1 MQGFFDRFR
10 SAPAELA
17 PANVDV
23 EWDTAGHWR
32 SWEAPGNFVV
42 GESHYTEALTA
53 LAGPPCAA
61 GYLIPVTVTI
71 ARDPQNAY
79 DSNAFRAEVDGRQVG
94 YLPRHIA
101 AQLAAPL
108 DSVGCAGFDVCG
120 ILRGGSDSA
129 PNLGVHIWLDRRLS
143 PGPEII
149 QRDEAGRVSWP
160 PDQDEGNPNAP
171 GLLRGKHFTDYVEKV
186 KNLRRNGQA
195 AEAEQLL
202 LELIDATEAE
212 SKAKGL
218 GVAPWYYEQLAVL
231 YSKQGEKDREILI
244 LQRFAGQKHARGA
257 TPPRLLERLEK
268 KKAARTKAAGEGGTP
283 D

>member
-23 EWDTAGHWR
+23 EWDSAGHWR

-42 GESHYTEALTA
+42 GESHYAEALTA

-61 GYLIPVTVTI
+61 GYLIPVTVSI
-71 ARDPQNAY
+71 VREPQNAY
-79 DSNAFRAEVDGRQVG
+79 DRNAFRAEVGGRQVG

-108 DSVGCAGFDVCG
+108 DSVGCPSFTICG
-120 ILRGGSDSA
+120 ILRGGSETA
-129 PNLGVHIWLDRRLS
+129 PSIGVHIWLDRRLS

-160 PDQDEGNPNAP
+160 PHNDEGNPNAP
-171 GLLRGKHFTDYVEKV
+171 GLLRGRHFTDYVEEV
-186 KNLRRNGQA
+186 KNLRRDGQTDQ
-195 AEAEQLL
+195 AELLL

-212 SKAKGL
+212 SEAKGL

-231 YSKQGEKDREILI
+231 YSKQGEKGREILI
-244 LQRFAGQKHARGA
+244 LERFAGQKHARGG
-257 TPPRLLERLEK
+257 TPPRLLERLAK
-268 KKAARTKAAGEGGTP
+268 KKAERGNA